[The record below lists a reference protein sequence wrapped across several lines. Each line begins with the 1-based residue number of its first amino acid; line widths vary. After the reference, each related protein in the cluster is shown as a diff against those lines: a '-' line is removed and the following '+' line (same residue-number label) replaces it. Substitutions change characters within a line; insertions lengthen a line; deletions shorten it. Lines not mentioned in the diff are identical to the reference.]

1 LRRCSQGG
9 LCGLEPCYPS
19 FRGAAVK
26 IPFAQGEL
34 DGLAGTAYVIGRAA
48 KAAAPGGATV
58 KICAYVLAAIIVAT
72 ASAALADE
80 FQNVKC
86 GGDIPK
92 AMIGQHS
99 PNERTALTEKKYQAL
114 GLKHL
119 GADEISDKL
128 SQIDWRICG
137 AEYSALVTGSGRV
150 GDVIPLPPH
159 SKQSPSFSGVC
170 KLNGKEVPGFI
181 FGILDRTREA
191 ENLPA
196 LHAWKIDEKNAKFVK
211 MPTEGLL
218 CSKSGI
224 YTVDGGL

>member
-1 LRRCSQGG
+1 MV
-9 LCGLEPCYPS
+9 
-19 FRGAAVK
+19 VK
-26 IPFAQGEL
+26 TIAC
-34 DGLAGTAYVIGRAA
+34 I
-48 KAAAPGGATV
+48 AT
-58 KICAYVLAAIIVAT
+58 IIFAT
-72 ASAALADE
+72 AHAARADE

-99 PNERTALTEKKYQAL
+99 PNERVVVTEKKYGAL

-119 GADEISDKL
+119 GTDEVSDNL
-128 SQIDWRICG
+128 SQMDWRICG
-137 AEYSALVTGSGRV
+137 AEYTALVTRSGRV
-150 GDVIPLPPH
+150 GDVIPVPPH

-170 KLNGKEVPGFI
+170 KLNGKELPGFVY
-181 FGILDRTREA
+181 GVLDRTKDA

-196 LHAWKIDEKNAKFVK
+196 LHAWKIDERNAKFVK

-218 CSKSGI
+218 CSKNGI

>member
-1 LRRCSQGG
+1 VKTFTCL
-9 LCGLEPCYPS
+9 L
-19 FRGAAVK
+19 AAV
-26 IPFAQGEL
+26 FF
-34 DGLAGTAYVIGRAA
+34 
-48 KAAAPGGATV
+48 
-58 KICAYVLAAIIVAT
+58 AT
-72 ASAALADE
+72 APAALADE
-80 FQNVKC
+80 FQTVKC

-99 PNERTALTEKKYQAL
+99 GNERIVVTEKKYGAI

-119 GADEISDKL
+119 GADEISDNL
-128 SQIDWRICG
+128 SSIDWRICG
-137 AEYSALVTGSGRV
+137 AEYTELVTRNGRV
-150 GDVIPLPPH
+150 GDVIPIPPH
-159 SKQSPSFSGVC
+159 SKQTPIFSGVC
-170 KLNGKEVPGFI
+170 TLNGKEVPGYI
-181 FGILDRTREA
+181 FGILDRSKDA